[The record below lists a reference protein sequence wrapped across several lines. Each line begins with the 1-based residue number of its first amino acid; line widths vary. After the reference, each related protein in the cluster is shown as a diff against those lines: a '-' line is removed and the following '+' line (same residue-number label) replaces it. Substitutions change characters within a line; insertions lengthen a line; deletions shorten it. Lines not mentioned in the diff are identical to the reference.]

1 MPIRAPVKELWTSI
15 SAAVAAMPTPSAK
28 AAVQQCLT
36 FDLTQVV
43 KNPKNGAQSVPLKVP
58 ICVRLGGLKRENGLR
73 CPFGGPSNFD
83 PSKTD
88 RVSFSVAVAA
98 DSAEATYAKTVDDA
112 LKQAFKE
119 RIGEFMPSTTAEQL
133 DAKWKTWYK
142 APKKEEHSPV
152 LSAKVQKTGGRPTR
166 FYEAV
171 RVDDKTER
179 RKMTEEDLEKVNWK
193 YARVAAIVEIRSVW
207 FQPHQ
212 LGLTVDATEVMVHL
226 EDDTSGFDSEDSE

>member
-1 MPIRAPVKELWTSI
+1 
-15 SAAVAAMPTPSAK
+15 MPTPSAK
-28 AAVQQCLT
+28 SAVQQCLT

-43 KNPKNGAQSVPLKVP
+43 KNAKNGTPTVPLKVP
-58 ICVRLGGLKRENGLR
+58 IRVRLGGLKRESGLR

-98 DSAEATYAKTVDDA
+98 DSAEATYAKMVDDA
-112 LKQAFKE
+112 LKTAFKE

-152 LSAKVQKTGGRPTR
+152 LSAKNQKTGGRPTR

-171 RVDDKTER
+171 QTEDKTER
-179 RKMTEEDLEKVNWK
+179 RKMSDEDLEKVNWK
-193 YARVAAIVEIRSVW
+193 SARCAVIVEIRSIW
-207 FQPHQ
+207 LQPHQ
-212 LGLTVDATEVMVHL
+212 LGLTVDATEVLIHK
-226 EDDTSGFDSEDSE
+226 EDDTSGFDSEDSD